1 MEEVL
6 NNINFNFDL
15 IALTETFHNKKDFF
29 KTVFWPGYCKYEG
42 ISASRK
48 HEGCGFFS
56 KETIENFSL
65 KNANVKKANLNHI
78 GLKQWTPEPKVFQ
91 QVKYTNVQGQDKQFL
106 KYLKST
112 LNKLKKEDKKV
123 TVVGGINI

>member
-15 IALTETFHNKKDFF
+15 IALTETCHNKKDFF
-29 KTVFWPGYCKYEG
+29 KIGVWPGYCKYEG

-48 HEGCGFFS
+48 HERCGFFS

-65 KNANVKKANLNHI
+65 KNTNVKKANLNHI
-78 GLKQWTPEPKVFQ
+78 GSK
-91 QVKYTNVQGQDKQFL
+91 
-106 KYLKST
+106 
-112 LNKLKKEDKKV
+112 
-123 TVVGGINI
+123 